1 MDWLKTIAPTIATA
15 LGGPFGGLAY
25 EAVSKVLGIS
35 QDDAQKMLT
44 DGKLTADQIA
54 SVQQAE
60 IALKA
65 KAQELGLDFEQLAVQ
80 DRKSARDMQTNTH
93 SFIPP
98 ALAIMVTL
106 GFFGILV
113 GLMMETFKTS
123 DALLLMLGSLGT
135 AWTAIMSFYFGSS
148 ASSQAKDA
156 MLHKSSPLEEK

>member
-15 LGGPFGGLAY
+15 LGGPLGGLAY

-35 QDDAQKMLT
+35 QDDAKKMLD

-65 KAQELGLDFEQLAVQ
+65 KAQELNLDFEQLAVQ
-80 DRKSARDMQTNTH
+80 DRKSARDLQQNTH
-93 SFIPP
+93 SIIPP
-98 ALAIMVTL
+98 ALAIIVTF

-148 ASSQAKDA
+148 AGSQAKDA
-156 MLHKSSPLEEK
+156 MLHKSSPLEQK

>member
-35 QDDAQKMLT
+35 QDDAKKMLD